1 MRCEMAVNNIMN
13 KTGIQQVNGKPNYFT
28 PTYVL
33 GIRNGRN
40 ITVSDMLGQLQY
52 TIKFIRYNFD
62 VDQTKYKE
70 TIEFLKICQLVLQ
83 NKSDRKPK
91 KQIMKFVIDVFHEIE
106 NMHAANDE
114 LKKENDMIADALE
127 VIVDFFVKE

>member
-1 MRCEMAVNNIMN
+1 MRCETAVNQIMN
-13 KTGIQQVNGKPNYFT
+13 KMGVQYINDRPNYFT
-28 PTYVL
+28 PTHVL

-40 ITVSDMLGQLQY
+40 ISVSDMLGQLQY

-83 NKSDRKPK
+83 NKSNRKPK